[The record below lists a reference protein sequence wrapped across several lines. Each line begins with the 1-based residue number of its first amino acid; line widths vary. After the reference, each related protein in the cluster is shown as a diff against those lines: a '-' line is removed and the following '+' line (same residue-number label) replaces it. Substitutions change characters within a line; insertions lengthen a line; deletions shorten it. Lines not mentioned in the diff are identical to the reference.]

1 MKTEQNHNIEIKILS
16 EPINKH
22 EALSFIECTE
32 NGGSNIFIGSVRSEN
47 FSKKVIAVSYDA
59 FIPLTKKILLQIA
72 RETIDKYKKDNDK
85 NIKVYIAHRIGK
97 LLVGDPSVIIAV
109 STKHRNESYQ
119 ISREI
124 IERLKLKLLSGKKN
138 TTKMAKLNGLKVIRF
153 ASIKDSHNFSAIT
166 SQ

>member
-124 IERLKLKLLSGKKN
+124 IERLKHEAPIWKKEHYQDGETQWLKGHSLCQ
-138 TTKMAKLNGLKVIRF
+138 
-153 ASIKDSHNFSAIT
+153 H
-166 SQ
+166 